1 MLDGFRAFLPEVR
14 DARDE
19 TDARRDGDGDD
30 AKTTMARDDEGA
42 VTDGD
47 ARRAGRGAG
56 ILDGDGDGER
66 DARARTTG
74 DVERAR
80 KPEKGAERAGG
91 GDEARR
97 RRARDA
103 RAAANATPI
112 DAGKSRLGSEGLF
125 DESRPV
131 DRLKPQPSD
140 RPT

>member
-1 MLDGFRAFLPEVR
+1 LLDGFRAFLPEVR

-30 AKTTMARDDEGA
+30 AKTTKARDDEGA

-80 KPEKGAERAGG
+80 KTEKGA
-91 GDEARR
+91 
-97 RRARDA
+97 
-103 RAAANATPI
+103 
-112 DAGKSRLGSEGLF
+112 
-125 DESRPV
+125 
-131 DRLKPQPSD
+131 
-140 RPT
+140 